1 MALSHIYSDSV
12 KFLLGPAFL
21 IVLLLS
27 KRNSLSLTCDMSKLS
42 NTFQYEENNA
52 LYMKKYAFTALFF
65 LSVLLLHPTYSHA
78 QTVELPDSI
87 SEQNLNSTELLARGD
102 ELLDAGSYE
111 EAIIYYDAA
120 LAIDPSNLLALFNK
134 ALALDNLEEF
144 DEAISYYNRV
154 LVIDPTD
161 IDALYNKGLALDNL
175 GKPDEAISYYDAVL
189 EIDPTDIDALYNKGL
204 ALDNL
209 GKPDEAISYYN
220 KVLALDPNDVDA
232 LYYKGFALDRLGKYS
247 EAITYYDRV
256 LAINPNDTDA
266 LNNKNIAVGK
276 QDVNGVINIQPV
288 INGIINIQPD
298 ETLLVIV
305 GVFVSL
311 LIIIIIINLVAN
323 KRQGKTDAKT
333 LAQTP
338 PSMKSQHEEIEKE
351 KKSDDER
358 WKYI

>member
-175 GKPDEAISYYDAVL
+175 GKPDEAISYY
-189 EIDPTDIDALYNKGL
+189 
-204 ALDNL
+204 
-209 GKPDEAISYYN
+209 N

-276 QDVNGVINIQPV
+276 QDVNGIINIQPV